1 MFFFVVVFFVVVVF
15 FFFFFFCCCFFDGAI
30 HRQDRLFTFFSNG
43 QGLRFVGKKEQKK
56 TSFFLFYL
64 ISSYSPWSFKS
75 VTRKSITYNYMLYKG
90 VVVSK
95 INNHYSIIYLGLTN

>member
-1 MFFFVVVFFVVVVF
+1 MFFFLFFLLLLFFWFFFVVV
-15 FFFFFFCCCFFDGAI
+15 FFDGAI

-75 VTRKSITYNYMLYKG
+75 V
-90 VVVSK
+90 K
-95 INNHYSIIYLGLTN
+95 IN